1 MLVLSFF
8 KWHLV
13 WFYYIKQ
20 WHQYIF
26 KFWVNGQVLFQE
38 FIFLIFC
45 ENSLRTIS
53 DRSIH
58 LKHSPVRHLVKC
70 GCITEGC
77 IAFTV
82 QVMSSKSMPHKTFT
96 QRRFTEWKYLH
107 SFSTETNPPPDPLRE
122 SIHGCRASKSLC
134 FNRGLWEQVCDREVC
149 VIYGGSE
156 TV

>member
-1 MLVLSFF
+1 MAKCSCKNLLFF
-8 KWHLV
+8 L
-13 WFYYIKQ
+13 
-20 WHQYIF
+20 
-26 KFWVNGQVLFQE
+26 
-38 FIFLIFC
+38 FC

-58 LKHSPVRHLVKC
+58 LKHSPVRHLVER

-82 QVMSSKSMPHKTFT
+82 QFMNNKSIPHKTFP
-96 QRRFTEWKYLH
+96 QRRFAGWKCFH

-122 SIHGCRASKSLC
+122 SIHECRASKSLS
-134 FNRGLWEQVCDREVC
+134 FNRGLWEQVCDREVY